1 MIDLGKCKEVTV
13 VLKLKTSISP
23 KGLIQY
29 FRPKKYSLFYALKDA
44 IDH

>member
-1 MIDLGKCKEVTV
+1 MIDLGKCKEVTA

-29 FRPKKYSLFYALKDA
+29 FTLGQKIIHIFML
-44 IDH
+44 